1 MDGGT
6 GVGKIFVEICHQF
19 KKTLLHIVMD
29 IKV

>member
-6 GVGKIFVEICHQF
+6 GVGKGETCHQF
-19 KKTLLHIVMD
+19 KKKLLHIAMD